1 MNSIST
7 TSGRVSKNPVL
18 YADIQDVS
26 DLFSVQHK
34 QKRVANKIQKSNL
47 KQIQDDHL
55 LFIR

>member
-7 TSGRVSKNPVL
+7 TSGRVSK